1 MRSGLEC
8 FAIAACFLGLFQT
21 ERVKWSFEKSFIR
34 IGSEKDIIGIC
45 MSVPSTIDTLSA
57 LESERSAGK
66 KIVFTNGCFDILHV
80 GHLRYLQDAK
90 DLADVLIVGL
100 NSDASVRRL
109 KGDDRP
115 IVCEEERA
123 EMLLGLK
130 SVDFVCLFEEDTP
143 LELIKKVNPD
153 FLVKG
158 GDWPVE
164 QIVGHDYIATYG
176 GKTLSLPFVDGKST
190 TRIVE
195 KISAQSS

>member
-1 MRSGLEC
+1 MSLPSIEET
-8 FAIAACFLGLFQT
+8 FQ
-21 ERVKWSFEKSFIR
+21 S
-34 IGSEKDIIGIC
+34 
-45 MSVPSTIDTLSA
+45 LNSA
-57 LESERSAGK
+57 KEAGK

-90 DLADVLIVGL
+90 NLADILFVGL
-100 NSDASVRRL
+100 NCDASVRRL
-109 KGDDRP
+109 KGEERP
-115 IVCEEERA
+115 IVCEDERA

-130 SVDFVCLFEEDTP
+130 SVDLVCLFEEDTP
-143 LELIKKVNPD
+143 LELIKKVKPD

-158 GDWPVE
+158 GDWAVD

-195 KISAQSS
+195 KISSKPS